1 LAKRG
6 EKRAEATKAV
16 EAAVAEGDQENI
28 NKFSRRTVKVTKQV
42 LFH

>member
-6 EKRAEATKAV
+6 IKRADATAQM
-16 EAAVAEGDQENI
+16 ETAIQEGDQENI

-42 LFH
+42 F